1 MPRKATAAMSRQI
14 LLALPVISSLAGSSL
29 AQSTTVVDVLIPQV
43 DQQTIFA
50 SVVSVGPDA
59 TAYSL
64 ACPPDTD
71 STDCGI
77 GGGFLVTAGPTTAG
91 WHIVLEDSL

>member
-1 MPRKATAAMSRQI
+1 MSRQI
-14 LLALPVISSLAGSSL
+14 LLALPVIAGLAGSSL

-43 DQQTIFA
+43 DQQTILA

-71 STDCGI
+71 ATDCGI
-77 GGGFLVTAGPTTAG
+77 GGGFFVTAGPTTAG
-91 WHIVLEDSL
+91 WHITIEDSL